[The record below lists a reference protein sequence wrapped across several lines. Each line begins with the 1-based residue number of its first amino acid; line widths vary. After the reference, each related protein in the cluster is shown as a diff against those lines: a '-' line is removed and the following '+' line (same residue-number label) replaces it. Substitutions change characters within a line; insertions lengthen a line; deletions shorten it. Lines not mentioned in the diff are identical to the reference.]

1 MNRKGVSLGI
11 NMLVV
16 LALAVF
22 VVFLVSSFFFSE
34 ARESAGGI
42 KIIGKLATNDSTD
55 IGRVLSEIPS
65 CHPGD
70 PNLDC
75 DESVCCGSEYLTYA
89 KCKSAEGDV
98 INGENKRCV
107 WEIR

>member
-1 MNRKGVSLGI
+1 MSKKGVSIGM

-22 VVFLVSSFFFSE
+22 VVFLVSNFFFNE
-34 ARESAGGI
+34 ARESAGSIGTV
-42 KIIGKLATNDSTD
+42 GKLATNDTTD
-55 IGRVLSEIPS
+55 IGGVLSAIPS
-65 CHPGD
+65 CYPGD
-70 PNLDC
+70 PNIDC
-75 DESVCCGSEYLTYA
+75 DDSVCCDLTYA
-89 KCKSAEGDV
+89 KCRSVEGDV

>member
-1 MNRKGVSLGI
+1 MQNRKGVSLGI

-42 KIIGKLATNDSTD
+42 KIIGKLATNDSAD
-55 IGRVLSEIPS
+55 IGGVLSEIPS

-75 DESVCCGSEYLTYA
+75 DESMCCGLTYA
-89 KCKSAEGDV
+89 KCKSAEGDL